1 MGDPRRL
8 KKRYSSPRILWDK
21 SRIKDEKQL
30 IREYGLKNMK
40 ELWRAGEELRKVR
53 KEARRFQ
60 SLGEEGIDE
69 SKDLINKLKRVGI
82 IGGEASIDDLLNLK
96 TRDFLERRLQT
107 QVFKRGL
114 ARTINQAR
122 QLITH
127 GFISVNGRKI
137 SKPSYMTSI
146 LEAGV
151 ISYSKTIDI
160 DAGVQKEVKEEV
172 KKHSVIEHERE
183 IKSQEPQE
191 EDLEE

>member
-1 MGDPRRL
+1 
-8 KKRYSSPRILWDK
+8 
-21 SRIKDEKQL
+21 
-30 IREYGLKNMK
+30 
-40 ELWRAGEELRKVR
+40 
-53 KEARRFQ
+53 
-60 SLGEEGIDE
+60 
-69 SKDLINKLKRVGI
+69 
-82 IGGEASIDDLLNLK
+82 
-96 TRDFLERRLQT
+96 
-107 QVFKRGL
+107 
-114 ARTINQAR
+114 
-122 QLITH
+122 
-127 GFISVNGRKI
+127 VNGRKI